1 MYNKDNKT
9 NVLHGNTPKER
20 LKMPIL
26 SDVDL
31 EKAIQSGEV
40 QITPKPHSFEPAT
53 IDLSVG
59 EEAFAASKDEITP
72 LSKGQLLIIPPGEMV
87 LIVTK
92 EEIKLGPQIAG
103 HIGLRS
109 SFTRKGLVLLAGPQI
124 DPGFE
129 GTLHV
134 VLCNLSP
141 TEIAIAYGESFCTIE
156 LHRLEHAAETPYK
169 GASQKQKGITPNEI
183 DDIRERRGYA
193 LSEVIKDMQSIAKD
207 VSVLK
212 NSVEKLTNR
221 TDKYMAIFV
230 STLAVFVIGVLVK
243 LFAF

>member
-1 MYNKDNKT
+1 
-9 NVLHGNTPKER
+9 
-20 LKMPIL
+20 MPIL
-26 SDVDL
+26 SDEDL
-31 EKAIQSGEV
+31 EKVIKSREI
-40 QITPKPHSFEPAT
+40 QITPSPTKLEPAS

-59 EEAFAASKDEITP
+59 EEAFAASKDGITK
-72 LSKGQLLIIPPGEMV
+72 LSQGQLLIIPPGEMV

-92 EEIKLGPQIAG
+92 EEIKLSHQIAG

-109 SFTRKGLVLLAGPQI
+109 FFTRKGLVLLAGPQI

-141 TEIAIAYGESFCTIE
+141 TEIALSYGEPFCTIE
-156 LHRLEHAAETPYK
+156 LHKLEHAAKTGYK
-169 GASQKQKGITPNEI
+169 GASQKQKGITPREI
-183 DDIRERRGYA
+183 DDIRQRRGYA

-207 VSVLK
+207 VSALK
-212 NSVEKLTNR
+212 DSVEKLTTR

-230 STLAVFVIGVLVK
+230 TTLAALVIGVLLK

>member
-1 MYNKDNKT
+1 
-9 NVLHGNTPKER
+9 
-20 LKMPIL
+20 MPIL
-26 SDVDL
+26 SDIDL
-31 EKAIQSGEV
+31 EKAIKSGEV
-40 QITPKPHSFEPAT
+40 QIIPAPTYIEPAT

-59 EEAFAASKDEITP
+59 EEAFAASNDEITK
-72 LSKGQLLIIPPGEMV
+72 LSQGQLLIIPPGEMV
-87 LIVTK
+87 LIITR
-92 EEIKLGPQIAG
+92 EEVKLGQQIAG

-109 SFTRKGLVLLAGPQI
+109 FFTRKGLVLLAGPQI

-141 TEIAIAYGESFCTIE
+141 TEIALSYGEPFCTIE
-156 LHRLEHAAETPYK
+156 LHRLEHAAEKPYG
-169 GASQKQKGITPNEI
+169 GASQKQKGITPREI
-183 DDIRERRGYA
+183 NDIRQRRGYA

-207 VSVLK
+207 VSALK
-212 NSVEKLTNR
+212 SSVEKLTNR

-230 STLAVFVIGVLVK
+230 GSLAALVIGILVK